1 MSDSTMTSD
10 PNPDA
15 RGLKLVFAFASI
27 YLIWGSMYLAIRWGL
42 DGIPPLILM
51 GLRHLAAALILL
63 AWLVWRGVK
72 INHRLWKPAL
82 ATGAIMFLGSHGL
95 LSWAELRVG
104 SGLASMIGAT
114 EPIIMVLLAGFL
126 GQERHASG
134 RIVLGMVLGLVGI
147 GVLVGVGHGHD
158 STLGTVAVLASA
170 ILWSVGAIYG
180 RGVDNGGSVIMF
192 AAMQMLAGGAL
203 LLTTGV
209 ALGERLHF
217 AQVAPRAWWSLAY
230 MVIFGSIVAFSSY
243 VWLLKV
249 TSAARVAMYCYVNPV
264 VAVLLGWQL
273 ADEKVTLPMIT
284 GAAIVLTG
292 VLLVNTAKHE
302 PAALPEPILVEE
314 PGMPAD

>member
-1 MSDSTMTSD
+1 MTSH

-15 RGLKLVFAFASI
+15 RGLRLFFAFAFI
-27 YLIWGSMYLAIRWGL
+27 YLVWGSMYLAIRWGL
-42 DGIPPLILM
+42 DGIPPFILM

-63 AWLVWRGVK
+63 VWLVWRGVK
-72 INHRLWKPAL
+72 IDHRLWKPAL
-82 ATGAIMFLGSHGL
+82 LIGAIMFLGGHGL
-95 LSWAELRVG
+95 LSWAELRVD

-134 RIVLGMVLGLVGI
+134 RIFLGMAFGLAGI
-147 GVLVGVGHGHD
+147 GVLFGVGRGHD
-158 STLGTVAVLASA
+158 ATLGTVAVLASA

-180 RGVDNGGSVIMF
+180 RGVDNCGSVIMF
-192 AAMQMLAGGAL
+192 GAMQMLAGGAL

-230 MVIFGSIVAFSSY
+230 MVIFGSIAAFSSY

-264 VAVLLGWQL
+264 VAVLLGWRL
-273 ADEKVTLPMIT
+273 ADEKVTMPMIT
-284 GAAIVLTG
+284 GAAIVLIG

-302 PAALPEPILVEE
+302 PAALPEPILAEE

>member
-1 MSDSTMTSD
+1 MRDSTMTSD

-15 RGLKLVFAFASI
+15 RGLKLIFAFASI

-51 GLRHLAAALILL
+51 SLRHLAAALILL

-72 INHRLWKPAL
+72 INRRLWKA
-82 ATGAIMFLGSHGL
+82 AFVTGAIMFLGGHGL

-170 ILWSVGAIYG
+170 ILWSVGAVYG
-180 RGVDNGGSVIMF
+180 RGVDNGGSVI
-192 AAMQMLAGGAL
+192 L
-203 LLTTGV
+203 
-209 ALGERLHF
+209 RL
-217 AQVAPRAWWSLAY
+217 PK
-230 MVIFGSIVAFSSY
+230 FSSFM
-243 VWLLKV
+243 VCDRADSV
-249 TSAARVAMYCYVNPV
+249 GTSNSATRFWQVSEWRATICVAT
-264 VAVLLGWQL
+264 A
-273 ADEKVTLPMIT
+273 TLTNLQRLRPM
-284 GAAIVLTG
+284 
-292 VLLVNTAKHE
+292 
-302 PAALPEPILVEE
+302 PISIDG
-314 PGMPAD
+314 PTIWRR

>member
-1 MSDSTMTSD
+1 MRDTTMISH

-15 RGLKLVFAFASI
+15 RVKLFFAFAAI
-27 YLIWGSMYLAIRWGL
+27 YVVWGSMYLAIRWGL

-51 GLRHLAAALILL
+51 GMRHLAAALILL
-63 AWLVWRGVK
+63 AWLGWRGVK

-82 ATGAIMFLGSHGL
+82 LAGAIMFLGGHGL

-104 SGLASMIGAT
+104 SGLASMISAT

-134 RIVLGMVLGLVGI
+134 RIFLGMFFGLVGI
-147 GVLVGVGHGHD
+147 GVLFGVGQGHD

-170 ILWSVGAIYG
+170 IFWSVGAIYG
-180 RGVDNGGSVIMF
+180 RGVDNGGSVIIF
-192 AAMQMLAGGAL
+192 VAMQMLAGGAL

-230 MVIFGSIVAFSSY
+230 MVVFGSIVAFSSY

-284 GAAIVLTG
+284 GAAIVLIG

-302 PAALPEPILVEE
+302 PAALAEPLLAEE

>member
-1 MSDSTMTSD
+1 MTSH
-10 PNPDA
+10 PSSDA
-15 RGLKLVFAFASI
+15 RGPKLFFAFASI
-27 YLIWGSMYLAIRWGL
+27 YFIWGSSFLAIRWGL
-42 DGIPPLILM
+42 EGIPPLILM

-63 AWLVWRGVK
+63 AWLVWRGVR
-72 INHRLWKPAL
+72 IDQRLWKPAVL
-82 ATGAIMFLGSHGL
+82 TGALMFLGGHGL

-104 SGLASMIGAT
+104 SGLASLISAT

-134 RIVLGMVLGLVGI
+134 RIFLGMVFGLVGT
-147 GVLVGVGHGHD
+147 GVLFAVDLGHD
-158 STLGTVAVLASA
+158 SMPGALAVLASA

-203 LLTTGV
+203 LLSTGI
-209 ALGERLHF
+209 ALGERLHV

-230 MVIFGSIVAFSSY
+230 MVIFCSIVAFSSY

-273 ADEKVTLPMIT
+273 ADEKVTLSMIT
-284 GAAIVLTG
+284 GAAIILIG
-292 VLLVNTAKHE
+292 VLLAHTAKHE
-302 PAALPEPILVEE
+302 LAAPREPILAEE

>member
-1 MSDSTMTSD
+1 MTSR
-10 PNPDA
+10 PHPDA
-15 RGLKLVFAFASI
+15 RGVKLFFAFVSI
-27 YLIWGSMYLAIRWGL
+27 YLIWGASYLAIRWGL

-63 AWLVWRGVK
+63 AWLVCRGVR
-72 INHRLWKPAL
+72 IDHRLWKPAVL
-82 ATGAIMFLGSHGL
+82 IGAILFLGSHGL
-95 LSWAELRVG
+95 LAWAEMHVD
-104 SGLASMIGAT
+104 SGLASMISAT

-134 RIVLGMVLGLVGI
+134 RVFLGMVFGLVGI
-147 GVLVGVGHGHD
+147 GVLFGVGQGHD
-158 STLGTVAVLASA
+158 SMLGDLAVLASA

-230 MVIFGSIVAFSSY
+230 MVIFGSVVAFSSY

-249 TSAARVAMYCYVNPV
+249 TSAARVSMYCYVNPV
-264 VAVLLGWQL
+264 VAVLLGWRL
-273 ADEKVTLPMIT
+273 AGEKVTLPMIM
-284 GAAIVLTG
+284 GAAIILIG
-292 VLLVNTAKHE
+292 VLLVNTTKHE
-302 PAALPEPILVEE
+302 HVALLEPILEE
-314 PGMPAD
+314 ELAMPAD